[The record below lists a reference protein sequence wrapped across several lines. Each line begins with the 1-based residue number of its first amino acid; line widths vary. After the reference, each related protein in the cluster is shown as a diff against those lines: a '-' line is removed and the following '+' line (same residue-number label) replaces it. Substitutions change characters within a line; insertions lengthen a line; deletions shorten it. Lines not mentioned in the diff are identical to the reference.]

1 MPNSLTQSPYQ
12 STITV
17 ANLATAPVRIM
28 AHFGRTTPE
37 YKAQLLQA
45 GLVVVWEHGG
55 IALMARPAEEKPKQN
70 S

>member
-1 MPNSLTQSPYQ
+1 MQIDTESPYQ
-12 STITV
+12 ITFTDLV
-17 ANLATAPVRIM
+17 ASPVRIM

-37 YKAQLLQA
+37 CKVQLLQA
-45 GLVVVWEHGG
+45 GLVVVWEHDD